1 MDQEAES
8 EYQETEREG
17 KAVVRR
23 RAHELMKSHE
33 LYSPTKINELLSGKT
48 PLSPSSIDH
57 DTNYTLTNLIRNPE

>member
-1 MDQEAES
+1 MDKEAES

-33 LYSPTKINELLSGKT
+33 LYSPTKILSGKT